1 MFSVFVVIVVIFLPS
16 SLFGYL
22 DPGTG
27 TALVS
32 LIIAGISSL
41 IFFMKGIIIR
51 LLKGDKAVSKDRD
64 RGHKIAIL
72 SEGKQYFGTFAPIL
86 RSLIKQKQHFDY
98 YSLDEADPA
107 LEIEDQYM
115 HSKFLGFGNVSYY
128 KASNIKADILL
139 TTTPNIGNKNYPVK
153 RPDQVKELVHVFH
166 SVDDI
171 SMYKQGSLDY
181 YDKVILSGDFQK
193 ASIREIERVRNL
205 PEKKLVVLGL
215 PYFDE
220 LIRECKPEE
229 STGSNTTIL
238 IGSSWGEKGC
248 LKSYG
253 ADFIIA
259 IAQAGYEV
267 IIRPHPQSF
276 ISEPEFIE
284 SMQKLLEGYRNIHW
298 DRAVSPSEAMN
309 KADILISD
317 TSSIRFDFAFI
328 YEKPVI
334 TLAISSS
341 EMPGY
346 ERDYVSNDWRSEA
359 AEIIGTVLDKK
370 EIENIALIIKQV
382 LQNYKS
388 DKIEKFREQ
397 TIRNFGKSGEAIA
410 TYLINLAKESD
421 NIAL

>member
-1 MFSVFVVIVVIFLPS
+1 MFIILIVIFLPS

-32 LIIAGISSL
+32 LIIVGISSL

-51 LLKGDKAVSKDRD
+51 LLKGDKAVSKDKD
-64 RGHKIAIL
+64 RAHKIAIL

-86 RSLIKQKQHFDY
+86 RSLINQKQHFDY

-229 STGSNTTIL
+229 STGSNKTIL

-276 ISEPEFIE
+276 ISEPVFIKN
-284 SMQKLLEGYRNIHW
+284 MQKNLEGYRNISW
-298 DRAVSPSEAMN
+298 DMDISPSRAMN
-309 KADILISD
+309 KADLLISD

-328 YEKPVI
+328 YNKPVI
-334 TLAISSS
+334 TLAVNQSD
-341 EMPGY
+341 MPGY
-346 ERDYVSNDWRSEA
+346 ERDHVSTDWRSEA
-359 AEIIGTVLDKK
+359 AKKIGEVIEKEKIEDIVSIIR
-370 EIENIALIIKQV
+370 QV
-382 LQNYKS
+382 LEENRKFEI
-388 DKIEKFREQ
+388 KEFREQ
-397 TIRNFGKSGEAIA
+397 TIRNFGNSGEAIA
-410 TYLINLAKESD
+410 NYLINQAMGLESND
-421 NIAL
+421 V